1 MRKKSFISFFIV
13 FCLVFSSCSKN
24 SDTEIVSTTTALPTT
39 TSAPTTIPPTTI
51 PPTTIPPTTI
61 PPTTTVMP
69 YTGYIS
75 DLYNDQEVW
84 LCWPGKPED
93 VCARDQ
99 TATAIY
105 ADGTLEVIPFEKAL
119 NPEVDCF
126 YIYPTTSGD
135 MTPNSD
141 LIPDETQEIN
151 TVWAQASRYT
161 EVCDLYAPIYR
172 QNTIPSLLG
181 AIEVPAGVNTYEIAY
196 ADVVDAFKHYITTAN
211 NGRGFILIGHSQG
224 TSMLRRLLVEEID
237 QNLELRKRLI
247 SAHLIGGSIAAEG
260 KDFETIPACK
270 EKTEIG
276 CVLAYVTFD
285 ENKPPPNDSYF
296 GRARQDG
303 TPALCTNPAS
313 FNEEG
318 KTILNPFFPSEG
330 QKLLSPESAAEVTTP
345 WITYP
350 DFILG
355 ECLDNGTFSYFSV
368 EFLSDPSDP
377 RTDSVGGELTPQ
389 WGLHV
394 VDMSVALGDLVDTA
408 HTQSETYLETN

>member
-1 MRKKSFISFFIV
+1 MRKKGFISFFIF

-24 SDTEIVSTTTALPTT
+24 SDTAVVSTTTSLPTITTNTPTT
-39 TSAPTTIPPTTI
+39 TTNAPTS
-51 PPTTIPPTTI
+51 I
-61 PPTTTVMP
+61 PPTTTVIP
-69 YTGYIS
+69 YDGYVS
-75 DLYNDQEVW
+75 DLYSDQEVW

-141 LIPDETQEIN
+141 LIPDETQEIH
-151 TVWAQASRYT
+151 TVWAQASRYS
-161 EVCDLYAPIYR
+161 EVCDIYAPIYR
-172 QNTIPSLLG
+172 QNTIPSLLRV
-181 AIEVPAGVNTYEIAY
+181 IEVPDGVNTYEIAY
-196 ADVVDAFKHYITTAN
+196 ADVVDAFKHYITMVN

-237 QNLELRKRLI
+237 QNPALRERLI
-247 SAHLIGGSIAAEG
+247 SAHLLGGSIAAEG

-296 GRARQDG
+296 GRSQEDG

-318 KTILNPFFPSEG
+318 KAMLNPYFPSEG
-330 QKLLSPESAAEVTTP
+330 QKRLSPESTTEVTTP

-350 DFILG
+350 DFIFG
-355 ECLDNGTFSYFSV
+355 ECIDNGTFSYFSV
-368 EFLSDPSDP
+368 EFLFDNADP
-377 RTDSVGGELTPQ
+377 RTDNVGGELTPQ
-389 WGLHV
+389 WGLHIL
-394 VDMSVALGDLVDTA
+394 DMSIALGNLVDTA
-408 HTQSETYLETN
+408 HTQSQVYLEAN

>member
-1 MRKKSFISFFIV
+1 MREKGFISFFIV

-24 SDTEIVSTTTALPTT
+24 SDTEITATTTTLPTTTNAPTTT
-39 TSAPTTIPPTTI
+39 TSAPTTIASTT
-51 PPTTIPPTTI
+51 TTTT
-61 PPTTTVMP
+61 TTTVVP
-69 YTGYIS
+69 YAGYIS
-75 DLYNDQEVW
+75 DLYSEQEVW
-84 LCWPGKPED
+84 LYWPGKPED

-105 ADGTLEVIPFEKAL
+105 ADGTLEVVPFEKAL

-135 MTPNSD
+135 RTPNSD

-161 EVCDLYAPIYR
+161 EVCDVYAPIYR

-181 AIEVPAGVNTYEIAY
+181 AIEVPEGVNTYEIAY
-196 ADVVDAFKHYITTAN
+196 ADVLDAFKHYITTAN
-211 NGRGFILIGHSQG
+211 SGRGFILIGHSQG

-237 QNLELRKRLI
+237 QNPELRERLI

-285 ENKPPPNDSYF
+285 ENKPPPNNSYF

-318 KTILNPFFPSEG
+318 KAMLNPFFPSAG
-330 QKLLSPESAAEVTTP
+330 QKRLSPESTAEVTTP

-355 ECLDNGTFSYFSV
+355 ECIDNGTFSYFSV

-389 WGLHV
+389 WGLHI
-394 VDMSVALGDLVDTA
+394 VDMSVALGNLVDTA
-408 HTQSETYLETN
+408 HAQSEVYLETN

>member
-1 MRKKSFISFFIV
+1 
-13 FCLVFSSCSKN
+13 
-24 SDTEIVSTTTALPTT
+24 
-39 TSAPTTIPPTTI
+39 
-51 PPTTIPPTTI
+51 
-61 PPTTTVMP
+61 MP

-161 EVCDLYAPIYR
+161 EVCDVYAPIYR

-237 QNLELRKRLI
+237 QNLELRERLI

-318 KTILNPFFPSEG
+318 KAILNPFFPSEG

>member
-39 TSAPTTIPPTTI
+39 TSAPTTTPPTTT
-51 PPTTIPPTTI
+51 PPTTTPPTTI

-161 EVCDLYAPIYR
+161 EVCDVYAPIYR

-237 QNLELRKRLI
+237 QNLELRERLI

-318 KTILNPFFPSEG
+318 KAILNPFFPSEG